1 MSGKNSAYKMVLN
14 QVMDWAKRCVSLI
27 QFKKTW
33 IEKGRAPEEELAAK
47 AISEEDS
54 IKLEEEVFNPK
65 QAASAAAF
73 DPARVEIKVFGNE
86 TVKPKKIRGK
96 AAATAVPCGE
106 PASPESQAKAEGAER
121 VEAPV
126 AQPSLEP
133 PASTSGGPRKPTIL
147 VIDDYEPLLKML
159 CKALQGTG
167 YEVCSAKDG
176 VEGLVRLHENHVDL
190 IVSDVQM
197 PKLDG
202 FDLSRMLNV
211 RDSTREIPI
220 IFLTEV
226 LDEQTKAVAKRLGA
240 ADTLVKPFTL
250 DALFDSV
257 RAVLAGQRAM
267 LSIPD
272 RVPVT
277 PVAPLFAVVD

>member
-1 MSGKNSAYKMVLN
+1 
-14 QVMDWAKRCVSLI
+14 MDWARRCVSLI

-47 AISEEDS
+47 AIPEEDS
-54 IKLEEEVFNPK
+54 MKLEEEVFNPK

-73 DPARVEIKVFGNE
+73 DPARVEIKVFGSE
-86 TVKPKKIRGK
+86 KAKPKKVRGK
-96 AAATAVPCGE
+96 AAATAAPCGE
-106 PASPESQAKAEGAER
+106 PAAPESHQATAEGAER

-126 AQPSLEP
+126 VHPSTEI

-147 VIDDYEPLLKML
+147 IIDDYEPLLKML
-159 CKALQGTG
+159 CKALQGAG

-240 ADTLVKPFTL
+240 ADTLVKPFTR

-277 PVAPLFAVVD
+277 PAAPLFAVVD